1 MGIKGIIFITA
12 ALIGAVM
19 NFSSRRMAKRL
30 NISEL
35 GIKAAA
41 LVIVAVSVILLF
53 VFGK

>member
-30 NISEL
+30 GISEL